1 MFARITCLEWDH
13 FEVWSPGVLP
23 QRPRQADSLINSGN
37 PHYGPYWDVAA
48 VDCGY
53 MSKDMSVKIL
63 SVYAAI
69 HPTAPEKDTL
79 RRIATF

>member
-1 MFARITCLEWDH
+1 M
-13 FEVWSPGVLP
+13 PGLRAWNGTILRFGTP
-23 QRPRQADSLINSGN
+23 ESYLSGLRHADSLINSGN

-53 MSKDMSVKIL
+53 MSKDMSAKIL
-63 SVYAAI
+63 WIYAAVD
-69 HPTAPEKDTL
+69 PTAPEKDTL